1 MKYVYVCLF
10 VCFFLFLTYMDLYG
24 YFYGIENA
32 KHGGGVGV
40 VGRTHWRHGER
51 EREMVT
57 GGDFADRQLT
67 RSLMRRHS

>member
-1 MKYVYVCLF
+1 
-10 VCFFLFLTYMDLYG
+10 MDLYG